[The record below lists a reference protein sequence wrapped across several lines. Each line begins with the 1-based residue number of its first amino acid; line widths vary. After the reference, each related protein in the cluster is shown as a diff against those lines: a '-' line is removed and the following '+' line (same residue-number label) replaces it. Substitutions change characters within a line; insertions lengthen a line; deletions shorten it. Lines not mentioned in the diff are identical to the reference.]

1 MEAATG
7 FEPVNGGFADLTVAI
22 GSDWPAGTPTADPF
36 RGLEGLIT
44 RMDPWEQM
52 EGQTGEPV
60 SLDVAIRM
68 MTLNTA
74 KLMQGENEFGSLE
87 VGKFADMIILDQNL
101 FEIEPARIS
110 NTNVL
115 QTVFDGKVVYDSTR
129 DPGPTTRLDH

>member
-1 MEAATG
+1 
-7 FEPVNGGFADLTVAI
+7 
-22 GSDWPAGTPTADPF
+22 
-36 RGLEGLIT
+36 
-44 RMDPWEQM
+44 M
-52 EGQTGEPV
+52 EGQTGETV